1 MGLEKVFVHM
11 VEKYYKT
18 GEVTWVD
25 EANMFK
31 IIDRAETISPLLIG
45 GRLPLTYIFVIHK
58 KKFEYYIN

>member
-31 IIDRAETISPLLIG
+31 IVDRAETISPLLIG
-45 GRLPLTYIFVIHK
+45 EVAPNLHLRDTLEKVQ
-58 KKFEYYIN
+58 YYIN

>member
-1 MGLEKVFVHM
+1 M

-31 IIDRAETISPLLIG
+31 IVDRAETISLLIG
-45 GRLPLTYIFVIHK
+45 EVAPNLHLRDTLENVQVLH
-58 KKFEYYIN
+58 N